1 MATIL
6 TFMIDVTFLFGN
18 SEWKSPLRRP
28 AHSWKDNTK
37 MDFTEIMCDDLKW
50 IYLAQDRVQ
59 WRAFAYMVNVSSGS
73 IKCRGPLD

>member
-1 MATIL
+1 
-6 TFMIDVTFLFGN
+6 
-18 SEWKSPLRRP
+18 
-28 AHSWKDNTK
+28 